1 MDPQFVIF
9 CFLLVIIS
17 ASIIEYFR
25 MYYKKQYKDE
35 YDKKII
41 FFLNDIEKDKL
52 PEINN
57 YREKTFILKQLKSN
71 FILRDRDIMAYSIN
85 DLNEIKNKMIR
96 DSLYKV
102 AENIPYEVNVLRS
115 IFNENLT
122 YEITAFILEKK
133 ISKHQNLTKS
143 I

>member
-1 MDPQFVIF
+1 
-9 CFLLVIIS
+9 
-17 ASIIEYFR
+17 